1 MWNRNKFDDCVL
13 VVEKNRNFYKI
24 VNAYIVY
31 DLDTWSKIRL
41 NNFTKKK
48 LVYIGYGIAFDG
60 TDSWSSGSDFA
71 RNVVIFSVD
80 NSPSSHADNQKN
92 DFLVVAEGD
101 TFSINGSFG
110 TPEKKLTVN
119 FSKGKTKFCL
129 SLHYNRD
136 NSYLFFN
143 GKKI

>member
-1 MWNRNKFDDCVL
+1 M
-13 VVEKNRNFYKI
+13 EQI
-24 VNAYIVY
+24 
-31 DLDTWSKIRL
+31 
-41 NNFTKKK
+41 
-48 LVYIGYGIAFDG
+48 
-60 TDSWSSGSDFA
+60 SWSSGSDFA
-71 RNVVIFSVD
+71 RNVAIFSVD